1 VQLHNGNGKR
11 WLLIGALILG
21 VFWIIND
28 SYQDGYTDALI
39 ETGQVTNVR
48 RFDRGPDFPWGLLI
62 VSGIA
67 YVAWRKGAFDR
78 FGGPGG
84 PFSGGDGNGQRGM
97 QRYGTNGGAGYGAG
111 AATGGADS
119 GQGFG
124 PVLRGPRGFFE
135 EWHRQAHESMSPRPA
150 APPTPPAPAPPR
162 QPQPPFAPAAAPAAG
177 NGNNGPQGAG
187 YAPAPSAPAPEY
199 WAAMAR
205 ESGAGG
211 DGGNSATS
219 STPPRP
225 PVSNV

>member
-84 PFSGGDGNGQRGM
+84 PFSGGDGNEQRGM
-97 QRYGTNGGAGYGAG
+97 QRYGADGGTGYGAG
-111 AATGGADS
+111 AAPGNA

-124 PVLRGPRGFFE
+124 PAFRGPRGFFE
-135 EWHRQAHESMSPRPA
+135 EWHRQAHESMAPRPA
-150 APPTPPAPAPPR
+150 APPAPAP
-162 QPQPPFAPAAAPAAG
+162 QQPPFAPAAPTTD
-177 NGNNGPQGAG
+177 NGTNGSQSAG

-211 DGGNSATS
+211 DGGGAATS
-219 STPPRP
+219 SGPPRP